1 MASGNRFEDYVECAE
16 SLNSE
21 NPEISLE
28 DICKCLNE
36 TYDDESFYIHKQEIY
51 LDCSDKGCLNK
62 LVFWKNYVD
71 NNS

>member
-36 TYDDESFYIHKQEIY
+36 TYDDESFYIHKQEI
-51 LDCSDKGCLNK
+51 
-62 LVFWKNYVD
+62 
-71 NNS
+71 